1 MDFDF
6 TEEQAMIRA
15 TTRDFAEKEIAPVA
29 RDNNRNEHFP
39 ADLVKKMGEMG
50 FLGLNLPSEYG
61 GGGADYISY
70 CIMLEE
76 LARADVG
83 MAVTASANISLCG
96 KAILHWG
103 TEAQKQK
110 YLPRLA
116 GGEMLGCLATTE
128 PNVGSDISGI
138 ETSAAL
144 QGDEWVLNG
153 NKMWISNG
161 GVAGIAIIITQT
173 DRSKGGKG
181 LTAFIVERGN
191 PGFSSVDIHN
201 KLGLRSSNTAELLL
215 EDCHVPQE
223 NMLGLLGKGM
233 SVALSAFD
241 SARLGV
247 AARTVGAAQACIDAS
262 VSYAQNRKQFGK
274 LIGSFQLIQEL
285 IADMTVET
293 EAARLLVY
301 RAAAM
306 KDKGDPATVE
316 TSMAKYYAS
325 EIGLRAASNAIQV
338 HGSYGYSDEFSVE
351 RFFRDVRV
359 SSILEGTSQVHKLI
373 IGRAKTGLNAFV

>member
-1 MDFDF
+1 MDFELN
-6 TEEQAMIRA
+6 EEQAMIKA
-15 TTRDFAEKEIAPVA
+15 TVRDFAEKEIAPVA
-29 RDNNRNEHFP
+29 RENDRNEHFP
-39 ADLVKKMGEMG
+39 EDIVKKMGETG
-50 FLGLNLPSEYG
+50 FMGLNLPAEYG
-61 GGGADYISY
+61 GGGADYMAY

-76 LARADVG
+76 LARVDYS
-83 MAVTASANISLCG
+83 MSVTVSSHISLAG
-96 KAILHWG
+96 KSILNWG
-103 TEAQKQK
+103 TEEQKQK

-116 GGEMLGCLATTE
+116 TGEMLGCLATTE
-128 PNVGSDISGI
+128 PNVGSDVASI

-161 GVAGIAIIITQT
+161 GVAGVAIIIAQT
-173 DRSKGGKG
+173 DKSKGHRG
-181 LTAFIVERGN
+181 LTAFLVERGT

-201 KLGLRSSNTAELLL
+201 KFGARSSNTAELVL
-215 EDCHVPQE
+215 EDCHLPQE
-223 NMLGLLGKGM
+223 NMLAPLGKGM

-247 AARTVGAAQACIDAS
+247 AARTVGVAQACIEAS
-262 VSYAQNRKQFGK
+262 VAYAQTRKQFGK
-274 LIGSFQLIQEL
+274 LLGNFQLIQEL

-306 KDKGDPATVE
+306 KDKGDPATVQ

-325 EIGLRAASNAIQV
+325 EIAQKAANNAIQI
-338 HGSYGYSDEFSVE
+338 HGSYGYSDEYPVE
-351 RFFRDVRV
+351 RYFRDVRV
-359 SSILEGTSQVHKLI
+359 SSILEGTSQMHKLI
-373 IGRAKTGLNAFV
+373 IGRAMTGLDAFV